1 MFIICKVVAGGGR
14 TLIHDTIKEVSEE
27 ECFGAFYMAN
37 FHDSN
42 HCLKEIYLSDDS
54 SGKNAVLTE
63 QSHPMRV
70 ALTFGKTFVKFVVLV
85 EDPGEPI
92 NEVPVMNVAN
102 VLMESSRRLAQE
114 SRKNNSP
121 QLPHVI
127 SPESKKSY
135 NRKDELFNA
144 IVEMLKEK
152 EIFFPNASV
161 SKINSL
167 PSARH
172 LLLCHHFFCFS
183 GLQ

>member
-1 MFIICKVVAGGGR
+1 M
-14 TLIHDTIKEVSEE
+14 
-27 ECFGAFYMAN
+27 
-37 FHDSN
+37 
-42 HCLKEIYLSDDS
+42 
-54 SGKNAVLTE
+54 
-63 QSHPMRV
+63 
-70 ALTFGKTFVKFVVLV
+70 LV

-127 SPESKKSY
+127 SPESKK
-135 NRKDELFNA
+135 RKDELFNA

-161 SKINSL
+161 ANNEGKTVIGVL
-167 PSARH
+167 ADVAH
-172 LLLCHHFFCFS
+172 
-183 GLQ
+183 